1 VNESD
6 APPGDQ
12 EQSLIAHLTELRTRI
27 IRSGLAV
34 IAVFVVLSFFANSLY
49 TWLAQPLMRLL
60 PPNTT
65 MIATEVTAPFFAP
78 FKLAAVVSLCVAM
91 PYVLYQAWAFV
102 APGLYLHERR
112 LALPL
117 IVSSTTLFYLGMAF
131 AYYVV
136 FPVLFRFFTRTA
148 PAGVAVM
155 TDISRYLDFV
165 LSMFVAFGVVFE
177 IPVATVL
184 LLSTGVVSRAQLIA
198 LRPYII
204 VGCFVV
210 GAVLTPPDVLSQ
222 VMLAVPMWLLFE
234 AGLWAGRFIRFPAST
249 DVSTR
254 TTASETGSPVNPE

>member
-1 VNESD
+1 MNKIA
-6 APPGDQ
+6 APPGDR
-12 EQSLIAHLTELRTRI
+12 EQSLFSHLSELRARI
-27 IRSGLAV
+27 IASGLAV
-34 IAVFVVLSFFANSLY
+34 LAVFVVLSFFANPLY
-49 TWLAQPLMRLL
+49 TWLAQPLMKLL
-60 PPNTT
+60 PPNAT

-78 FKLAAVVSLCVAM
+78 FKLTAVVALCVAL

-117 IVSSTTLFYLGMAF
+117 IVSSTALFYLGMAF

-136 FPVLFRFFTRTA
+136 FPLLFGFFTRTA
-148 PAGVAVM
+148 PAGVTVM
-155 TDISRYLDFV
+155 TDINHYLDFV

-184 LLSTGVVSRAQLIA
+184 LLWTGFVSRAQLLA

-210 GAVLTPPDVLSQ
+210 GAVLTPPDVMSQ
-222 VMLAVPMWLLFE
+222 VMLAVPMWFLFE
-234 AGLWAGRFIRFPAST
+234 LGLWAGRYIHRPESSEALSESAP
-249 DVSTR
+249 DV
-254 TTASETGSPVNPE
+254 E